1 MAYYDYPNY
10 PGNPNPWYE
19 DYPWYGGYGSN
30 DASYMREMPMPPM
43 PPMPGPV
50 PPMPCPEPIPPM
62 PCPEPPTPPMPCPE
76 PPTPPMPCPKPPMPQ
91 PCPKPPTPPM
101 PCPKP
106 PVPKPCPKPHECPQ
120 PDMDYYTYPSN
131 LEDALHLIEEAVKG
145 EKHDVMFYECL
156 MKMAPAEDRKI
167 IEGVMADEKKHGQL
181 LRTIYCE
188 ITGHTLPAASQKEV
202 QPPKSYCDGI
212 QDALYDEWK
221 AMEKYRKILYAMQSR
236 RHINMLT
243 EIITD
248 EMKHADKL
256 TYLYT
261 RNECWEKCSPRK

>member
-10 PGNPNPWYE
+10 PGNPNPWYK
-19 DYPWYGGYGSN
+19 DYTWYGGYDSN

-43 PPMPGPV
+43 PCPG
-50 PPMPCPEPIPPM
+50 PIPPM
-62 PCPEPPTPPMPCPE
+62 PCPEPPMPQPCPE
-76 PPTPPMPCPKPPMPQ
+76 PPMPQPCPEPPMPQPCPKPPMPQ
-91 PCPKPPTPPM
+91 PCPKPPA
-101 PCPKP
+101 PKP
-106 PVPKPCPKPHECPQ
+106 CPKPCPKPHECPQ

-167 IEGVMADEKKHGQL
+167 IEGIIADEKKHGQL

-188 ITGHTLPAASQKEV
+188 MTGHTLPAAPQKEV
-202 QPPKSYCDGI
+202 KPPKSYCDGI

-261 RNECWEKCSPRK
+261 RNECWEKCGPRK

>member
-19 DYPWYGGYGSN
+19 GYPWYGGYDSN
-30 DASYMREMPMPPM
+30 DASYMREMPMPP
-43 PPMPGPV
+43 
-50 PPMPCPEPIPPM
+50 
-62 PCPEPPTPPMPCPE
+62 
-76 PPTPPMPCPKPPMPQ
+76 TPPMPCPKPPMPPM
-91 PCPKPPTPPM
+91 PCPMPPMHPMPPMPPM
-101 PCPKP
+101 PCPEHP
-106 PVPKPCPKPHECPQ
+106 MPCPKPHECPQ

-167 IEGVMADEKKHGQL
+167 IEGIIADEKKHGQL

-188 ITGHTLPAASQKEV
+188 MTGHTLPAAPQKEV
-202 QPPKSYCDGI
+202 KPPKSYCDGI

-261 RNECWEKCSPRK
+261 RNECWEKCGPRK